1 MTMSIENSSE
11 PGREAHCSVAL
22 DVFEGPL
29 DLLLHLVRRHEL
41 EILDIPIAF
50 VTEKYLEY
58 LALMRAM
65 DLEIAGDY
73 LVMAATLA
81 YLKSRELLP
90 TDPDESDEVLDD
102 EDGMDPRE
110 ALIQQLLEYQRFRT
124 AAAELDGLPVSGRDV
139 FGRGLDVDLPPVDP
153 GLAPVTLFR
162 LAEAFHRVLES
173 ARIRKSHDVV
183 LERISVTDRMG
194 QLAELL
200 AQQRQLDFDRLFL
213 DREWDS
219 ERELRTM
226 LIVTLMS
233 ILELAKLNIIR
244 IHQPEGSA
252 SILIEQTVT
261 AEVAKG
267 IIEGYDEAASYGA
280 VSTDSDEYSEGE
292 RT

>member
-1 MTMSIENSSE
+1 MENSTE
-11 PGREAHCSVAL
+11 PTGEARCSVAL

-90 TDPDESDEVLDD
+90 PDPDESDEALDD
-102 EDGMDPRE
+102 EDGEDPRE

-139 FGRGLDVDLPPVDP
+139 FGRGLDVELPPVDP
-153 GLAPVTLFR
+153 GLAPVTLFK
-162 LAEAFHRVLES
+162 LAEAFHRVLER

-183 LERISVTDRMG
+183 LETVSVAQRMEQLSQILGG
-194 QLAELL
+194 QE
-200 AQQRQLDFDRLFL
+200 QLDFDRLFL

-233 ILELAKLNIIR
+233 ILELAKLGIIK
-244 IHQPEGSA
+244 IHQPEGSV
-252 SILIEQTVT
+252 SILLEQTV
-261 AEVAKG
+261 AADVARKM
-267 IIEGYDEAASYGA
+267 IEGYDEESSYGA
-280 VSTDSDEYSEGE
+280 ASTDTDEDSEGE